1 MAILGLILG
10 VLGVLGVMAGPVVP
24 FEPEHT
30 QVSGSIQVLSTSH
43 VVDFPSGVVL
53 SLQLRSTADI
63 SDIQVFYRLG
73 NQTVTSYGYPD
84 FQPGSLVDTSF
95 ELRTDGDDF
104 LPQGIVIRYRYVI
117 TDTTGQKLET
127 EEYSVEY
134 LDTSKSWQRLQ
145 VGDMDLLFHDRDY
158 EGVES
163 VAEDV
168 TKSLRDVKQLLGVTA
183 IRPQK
188 AVILNGEREAQAS
201 FPPISQTTS
210 DRHVYGGFAFGDLD
224 VFVLADLDRDGMVHE
239 MTHLYMDEVLSAPRS
254 RIPAW
259 LNEGLAMYFEDGD
272 KGRRRTVSRASISGN
287 LLSIRS
293 MGRVPGRPDDVGLFY
308 AQSWSVVGYLM
319 DSHDDD
325 RMVDLLNYLKRGR
338 SFDPAFEASYGFD
351 VEELDRQWRAS
362 VRRGAAISALPDP
375 GTIGTSV
382 LIAGAMAFAMLVILI
397 RRIRGVTAPEGEG
410 EEDVEFEQ

>member
-1 MAILGLILG
+1 MAILGLI
-10 VLGVLGVMAGPVVP
+10 LGVLGVMAGPVVP

-43 VVDFPSGVVL
+43 VVDFPSGVAL

-168 TKSLRDVKQLLGVTA
+168 TKSLRDVKQLL
-183 IRPQK
+183 K
-188 AVILNGEREAQAS
+188 L
-201 FPPISQTTS
+201 
-210 DRHVYGGFAFGDLD
+210 
-224 VFVLADLDRDGMVHE
+224 
-239 MTHLYMDEVLSAPRS
+239 
-254 RIPAW
+254 
-259 LNEGLAMYFEDGD
+259 
-272 KGRRRTVSRASISGN
+272 
-287 LLSIRS
+287 
-293 MGRVPGRPDDVGLFY
+293 
-308 AQSWSVVGYLM
+308 
-319 DSHDDD
+319 
-325 RMVDLLNYLKRGR
+325 
-338 SFDPAFEASYGFD
+338 
-351 VEELDRQWRAS
+351 
-362 VRRGAAISALPDP
+362 
-375 GTIGTSV
+375 
-382 LIAGAMAFAMLVILI
+382 
-397 RRIRGVTAPEGEG
+397 
-410 EEDVEFEQ
+410 